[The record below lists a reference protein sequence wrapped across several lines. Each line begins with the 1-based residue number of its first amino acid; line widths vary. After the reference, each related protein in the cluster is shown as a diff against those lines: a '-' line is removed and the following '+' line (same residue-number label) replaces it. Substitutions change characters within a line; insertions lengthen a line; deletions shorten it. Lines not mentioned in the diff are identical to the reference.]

1 MNTSDKL
8 LFSRIQDNSKFKDI
22 TIKFISEKLKFN
34 HSDLTNY
41 NIMSFLNE
49 SEYEEIIFMFHK
61 ELRYYPSLI
70 DKLFE
75 EFDKLEMQ
83 DYNIMLR
90 DNTRILLDV
99 LFDIKFDFVPIKYIE
114 VNSWEVLSPQ
124 IEISRQPDTNPI
136 YDLILSYYYYSEY
149 IEYKDELFTKYLII
163 KNLTKILEEI
173 NKITFSGSED
183 INTKMQ
189 NIIDLLIKIDSK
201 DFFNEIENFKI
212 LDINDYFT
220 PYMDTDSAI
229 KKSDEYDLRKEWNLS
244 KKLIEINA
252 EIKFIPSY
260 GEEFFAAQSDFL
272 QLRADGGN

>member
-1 MNTSDKL
+1 
-8 LFSRIQDNSKFKDI
+8 
-22 TIKFISEKLKFN
+22 
-34 HSDLTNY
+34 
-41 NIMSFLNE
+41 
-49 SEYEEIIFMFHK
+49 
-61 ELRYYPSLI
+61 
-70 DKLFE
+70 
-75 EFDKLEMQ
+75 EMQ

-114 VNSWEVLSPQ
+114 VNSWEVLSPL

-173 NKITFSGSED
+173 NKITFSLED
-183 INTKMQ
+183 INKMQ
-189 NIIDLLIKIDSK
+189 IIADILNNINSK
-201 DFFNEIENFKI
+201 DFFKEIENFKI

-220 PYMDTDSAI
+220 PYTDYAI

-244 KKLIEINA
+244 EKLIEIND
-252 EIKFIPSY
+252 EIK
-260 GEEFFAAQSDFL
+260 L
-272 QLRADGGN
+272 